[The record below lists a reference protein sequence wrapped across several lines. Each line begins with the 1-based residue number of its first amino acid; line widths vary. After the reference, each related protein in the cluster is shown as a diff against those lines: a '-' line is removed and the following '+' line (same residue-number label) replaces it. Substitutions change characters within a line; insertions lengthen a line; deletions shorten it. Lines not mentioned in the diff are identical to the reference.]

1 MGLNVGDLDPVELG
15 VLLSQQSNRSE
26 LIAAARAA
34 VDVADARALEAAE
47 HVEVLNDV
55 GGAAVA
61 GDALVPAQR
70 TWAGRAEVDG
80 SQSRA
85 AEKAEELA
93 AWPAPEKEEATVYDE
108 TLQSTVEEAR
118 HWAADREWDETAR
131 SRYADSDSD
140 ADVDVMR

>member
-34 VDVADARALEAAE
+34 VDLADARAREAAE
-47 HVEVLNDV
+47 HVEVLNDL
-55 GGAAVA
+55 GGATVT
-61 GDALVPAQR
+61 GDAMIPAQR

-80 SQSRA
+80 PQSRA
-85 AEKAEELA
+85 AEKADELA
-93 AWPAPEKEEATVYDE
+93 HWPKPEKEPATDYDE
-108 TLQSTVEEAR
+108 PLQSTVEEAR

-131 SRYADSDSD
+131 SCYVGDSD
-140 ADVDVMR
+140 ADVDVMQ